1 MDDIRAK
8 IGSLKQSAKAAREFN
23 DFDAA
28 IGKLDQAIE
37 LLEQERNAMAGLPAE
52 EKSTMDSQLSREFAD
67 CYGMKGGVYRRAA
80 MAATGA
86 NRDSQLEMAETM
98 YKKGAEFEQDDSY
111 NLTNAIVLGF
121 LRRPAQ
127 TAELEERAA
136 RARVIVEGQVKGARA
151 TQWWAWA
158 DLGLLSLLVKDFDRA
173 AYAYQQFGR
182 TGAQARDY
190 QSTIN
195 VLRDL
200 NATSTDKAM
209 QQLFADAIALL
220 ERQKALVS

>member
-1 MDDIRAK
+1 MNDIRAK
-8 IGSLKQSAKAAREFN
+8 IGSLKQAAKAAREFN
-23 DFDAA
+23 DFRAA
-28 IGKLDQAIE
+28 IEKLDQAIE
-37 LLEQERNAMAGLPAE
+37 LLQQEKQGIRALPE
-52 EKSTMDSQLSREFAD
+52 EERSAADSEINRQLAD

-80 MAATGA
+80 MTA
-86 NRDSQLEMAETM
+86 S
-98 YKKGAEFEQDDSY
+98 GAERDLQLKNAEEMYVQGMNFERDDSY
-111 NLTNAIVLGF
+111 NLTNSIVLGL
-121 LRRPAQ
+121 LRKPAQ
-127 TAELEERAA
+127 LDELEQRAA
-136 RARVIVEGQVKGARA
+136 RARDIVEAQVKGPRA

-200 NATSTDKAM
+200 DAASPDEATRRR
-209 QQLFADAIALL
+209 FADAIALL